1 MLTEIDLS
9 NQTALVTG
17 AGGGLGRSHALEL
30 ARRGASVVVND
41 VMSEAGPSGPG
52 ARAVAEEIRRHGG
65 RSAVAIAS
73 VADPLAGQA
82 IVDQAIDA
90 FGSLDIVVHN
100 AGNWRNV
107 AFEAMTA
114 ENLDPVLDV
123 HLRGGFFVARP
134 AWVLMKAKGY
144 GRVILTGSG
153 AGMFGREN
161 GANYV
166 SAKAG
171 LYGLTRALAI
181 EGANYDIKAN
191 CVLPLALTETNSVYL
206 AAAQRQEPERVSPLV
221 ALLASR
227 QCPVSG
233 EAFSAG
239 LGGHVSR
246 VFVGVTVGWRTGG
259 SIPTAEEIL
268 AHFEEIEDQNGYQ
281 VPLSVIEQMQSLS
294 DGVSGEIV

>member
-1 MLTEIDLS
+1 M
-9 NQTALVTG
+9 
-17 AGGGLGRSHALEL
+17 
-30 ARRGASVVVND
+30 ND

-52 ARAVAEEIRRHGG
+52 RQTVAEEIRRHGG

-239 LGGHVSR
+239 LGECQS
-246 VFVGVTVGWRTGG
+246 GVCRRDRRMADRRLHPDRGGNPRSLRRDRGPKWLSSPTVGDRTDA
-259 SIPTAEEIL
+259 I
-268 AHFEEIEDQNGYQ
+268 FERR
-281 VPLSVIEQMQSLS
+281 SVR
-294 DGVSGEIV
+294 